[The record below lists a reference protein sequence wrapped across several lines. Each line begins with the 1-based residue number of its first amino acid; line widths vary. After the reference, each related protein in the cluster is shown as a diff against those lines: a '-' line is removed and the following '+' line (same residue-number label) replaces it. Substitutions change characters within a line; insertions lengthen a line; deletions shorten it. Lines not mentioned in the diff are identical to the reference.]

1 MDVQTVVA
9 NVLTFNTNTF
19 VRPALQGFSDADL
32 LKRPSEACNPI
43 GWLFWHQPR
52 VEDLILSHISGR
64 PQTWVAYTWHAQ
76 FGRPAD
82 PRDSGFG
89 HPSSRSWRSSPL
101 LRRSKAMPLGCRGQR
116 SSAMR
121 WIAYS
126 RIMSAE
132 ARAYAHRTLFHI
144 DNVIK
149 LSRCSDVPS
158 RYS

>member
-76 FGRPAD
+76 FGRPAGVCSECVYMPCMAYTRLSQPPD
-82 PRDSGFG
+82 YAK
-89 HPSSRSWRSSPL
+89 L
-101 LRRSKAMPLGCRGQR
+101 LPFSLA
-116 SSAMR
+116 S
-121 WIAYS
+121 I
-126 RIMSAE
+126 
-132 ARAYAHRTLFHI
+132 
-144 DNVIK
+144 
-149 LSRCSDVPS
+149 
-158 RYS
+158 

>member
-76 FGRPAD
+76 FGRLAD

-89 HPSSRSWRSSPL
+89 HSLEQVMALQPALAALQGYAARLSRSTQ
-101 LRRSKAMPLGCRGQR
+101 QR
-116 SSAMR
+116 
-121 WIAYS
+121 Y
-126 RIMSAE
+126 E
-132 ARAYAHRTLFHI
+132 VDCLFS
-144 DNVIK
+144 DNV
-149 LSRCSDVPS
+149 SRSARVCSPHPIPH
-158 RYS
+158 RQRN

>member
-89 HPSSRSWRSSPL
+89 HSLEQVMALQEGTCDSTPFSLLPCRVNSYRLTWRKEEISPVE
-101 LRRSKAMPLGCRGQR
+101 RN
-116 SSAMR
+116 
-121 WIAYS
+121 
-126 RIMSAE
+126 RIFAG
-132 ARAYAHRTLFHI
+132 R
-144 DNVIK
+144 
-149 LSRCSDVPS
+149 
-158 RYS
+158 